1 VDDESS
7 ESTEEEEVTSLTR
20 AEIAESGQDIA
31 GTLLLLTRCLEAS
44 SACPRHGRVRYFLYR
59 NDARYY
65 TQSFSRVIFRERMCV
80 HMKQKNSQLIIARP
94 RVTAVT

>member
-1 VDDESS
+1 MDDESG

-20 AEIAESGQDIA
+20 AECAESGQDIA
-31 GTLLLLTRCLEAS
+31 DTLLTRYLEAS

-80 HMKQKNSQLIIARP
+80 HIRQKNSQLIIARP
-94 RVTAVT
+94 RVMAVT